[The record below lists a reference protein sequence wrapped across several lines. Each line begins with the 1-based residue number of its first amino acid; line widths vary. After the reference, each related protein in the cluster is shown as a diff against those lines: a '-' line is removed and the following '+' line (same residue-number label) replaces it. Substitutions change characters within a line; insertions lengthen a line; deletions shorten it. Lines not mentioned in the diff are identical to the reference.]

1 MALKGMLSSGLYDE
15 SESIQLFTD
24 VYDVEHCHRQF
35 YRTQDA
41 QSGISKTRKRSA
53 RSMRLSPVGLC
64 EIGGLP
70 YGTGGPGIFE
80 PPSSSIRAMASSSKR
95 RSAICLEDFEIIATV
110 TPNATAIS
118 KQPNI
123 IFEFMV
129 LPHFK
134 VATGP
139 RAQINPS
146 PSWPRCHRAKTV
158 CPRISDRLHGSLGS
172 IPRNRLIGLT
182 PVERDRWVKSRSGA
196 TLTGIELLGKPLH
209 RARVGGETTLLD

>member
-1 MALKGMLSSGLYDE
+1 MEWALTGVLL
-15 SESIQLFTD
+15 LPP
-24 VYDVEHCHRQF
+24 HRPF
-35 YRTQDA
+35 YRAEDA
-41 QSGISKTRKRSA
+41 QSGISKTRKRSSA
-53 RSMRLSPVGLC
+53 WSTRLNSPGLC

-70 YGTGGPGIFE
+70 YGTGGAGIFE
-80 PPSSSIRAMASSSKR
+80 PPSSSIRATASSSKR
-95 RSAICLEDFEIIATV
+95 RSLMRLEDFEIIATV
-110 TPNATAIS
+110 MPNATAVS

-158 CPRISDRLHGSLGS
+158 CPTISGRLHGSLGS

-196 TLTGIELLGKPLH
+196 TLTGTEL
-209 RARVGGETTLLD
+209 